1 MSETAEVVA
10 AIRELQEVTL
20 WIQQHTDGMQ
30 LLADPR
36 SRMAFGCLDLAIE
49 HQAGIA
55 VLADQPF
62 WGAAFA
68 LLRCELDAFVR
79 GVWLA
84 RCASDADLRAFQK
97 RGLRDK
103 AFAKMTAEVERAL
116 AHRRGVL
123 TRLAISSW
131 GMLSDFTHT
140 GFQHVVRRNSPTHT
154 GPNYPDGEKVHALRL
169 ATAIGL
175 AAVVEFAGLSGNRE
189 IALAATE
196 RAKAVK
202 AGRRSGAKVNP

>member
-1 MSETAEVVA
+1 MTETAEVVA

-20 WIQQHTDGMQ
+20 WIQQRTAGMN
-30 LLADPR
+30 LPGDRR

-68 LLRCELDAFVR
+68 LLRCALDALVR

-84 RCASDADLRAFQK
+84 RCASDADLEAFKQ

-103 AFAKMTAEVERAL
+103 SFADLAAEVEKAL
-116 AHRRGVL
+116 GHTRGVL
-123 TRLAISSW
+123 TRVALSSW
-131 GMLSDFTHT
+131 GVLSDFTHT
-140 GFQHVVRRNSPTHT
+140 GFQHVVRRNSATHT
-154 GPNYPDGEKVHALRL
+154 GPNYPDSEKIHALRL

-175 AAVVEFAGLSGNRE
+175 LATVEFAGLSGNRE
-189 IALAATE
+189 IATAANE
-196 RAKAVK
+196 RAKAVI
-202 AGRRSGAKVNP
+202 AARGSGESV